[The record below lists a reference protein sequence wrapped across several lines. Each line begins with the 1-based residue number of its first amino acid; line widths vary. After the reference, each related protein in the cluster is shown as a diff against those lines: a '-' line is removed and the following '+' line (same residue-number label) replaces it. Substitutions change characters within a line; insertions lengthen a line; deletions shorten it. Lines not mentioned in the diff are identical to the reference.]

1 MRISDHSD
9 HSLNCHNQSVNRSV
23 IYSMETFCN
32 EDCPPTT
39 LTGNITYHTK
49 YNGWKKL
56 VRYNV
61 LFYYSALRKNDN
73 DNMFDSALCSDEN
86 TFDINLFRYC

>member
-1 MRISDHSD
+1 
-9 HSLNCHNQSVNRSV
+9 
-23 IYSMETFCN
+23 METFCN
-32 EDCPPTT
+32 KDCPPTT

-73 DNMFDSALCSDEN
+73 DNMFDSALCSDKN